1 MESLNPEENVHV
13 GLIGT
18 AVDYLTRF
26 ITGTPAAE
34 AFQFS
39 LLGSLPVKDGLK
51 KALEL
56 VRTVQGLDDRSISSA
71 VKLTGFDVCCRAG
84 SSRYKPIEGICP
96 DRNAIQNIRIMALR
110 SKTFW
115 TVMGRK
121 SWMGSGLKGIYG
133 DGCKWRRGFP
143 DKGCTLG
150 FQGL

>member
-1 MESLNPEENVHV
+1 MESLNPEENVHA

-26 ITGTPAAE
+26 IAGTPAAE

-51 KALEL
+51 KASEL

-96 DRNAIQNIRIMALR
+96 DRNTIQNLRIMALR
-110 SKTFW
+110 FKDFLD
-115 TVMGRK
+115 R
-121 SWMGSGLKGIYG
+121 YG
-133 DGCKWRRGFP
+133 PKVLDGFRFEGDIRRR
-143 DKGCTLG
+143 L
-150 FQGL
+150 